1 MQALVNMFI
10 SAYKVFNPIDCDVFF
25 FTRNREKKLIM
36 DMSL

>member
-25 FTRNREKKLIM
+25 YKEQEKKLIM